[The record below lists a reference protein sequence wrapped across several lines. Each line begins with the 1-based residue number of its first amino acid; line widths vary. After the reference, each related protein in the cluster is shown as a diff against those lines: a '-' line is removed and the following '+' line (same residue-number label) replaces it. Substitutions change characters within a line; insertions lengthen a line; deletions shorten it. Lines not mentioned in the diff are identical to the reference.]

1 MKKLSALL
9 KILMLF
15 ATSDC
20 YTVRQP
26 AATTLHRETVSLKP
40 NSYWYHELT
49 GQGVMRVVTDFQETD
64 ARIYPM
70 VLDLPGLEKCK
81 RGEPYTTIDLDGST
95 PLCPQWSHTVF
106 LGATNKTYYI
116 VMRNEDNREHSFGLL
131 MYPS

>member
-26 AATTLHRETVSLKP
+26 AATTLHSENVRLKP
-40 NSYWYHELT
+40 NTYWYHELT
-49 GQGVMRVVTDFQETD
+49 GKGVMRVVTDFQETD
-64 ARIYPM
+64 AKIYPM
-70 VLDLPGLEKCK
+70 VLDLHGLEKCK
-81 RGEPYTTIDLDGST
+81 RGEPYMPVDLDGRT

-106 LGATNKTYYI
+106 FGDTDKTYYI
-116 VMRNEDNREHSFGLL
+116 VMRNEDNREHSFRLL

>member
-1 MKKLSALL
+1 MKKISTLL

-26 AATTLHRETVSLKP
+26 AATTLRRETVRLKP

-49 GQGVMRVVTDFQETD
+49 GKGVIRVVTDFQETD
-64 ARIYPM
+64 AKIFPM
-70 VLDLPGLEKCK
+70 ILDLSGLEKCK
-81 RGEPYTTIDLDGST
+81 RGDPYMTVDLDGCT

-106 LGATNKTYYI
+106 FGDTNKTYYI
-116 VMRNEDNREHSFGLL
+116 VMRNEDSCEHTFGLL